1 MATLRRRLEVL
12 EGRLDPKEE
21 LLRIYVTVPRPPTVQ
36 QGTPCPEHADCRV
49 QGTGSVETHFLETN
63 RRRRE

>member
-12 EGRLDPKEE
+12 EGRLNPKDEF
-21 LLRIYVTVPRPPTVQ
+21 LRVYVTVPRPPTVK
-36 QGTPCPEHADCRV
+36 QGTPCPEHVGCRV
-49 QGTGSVETHFLETN
+49 QGTGSVKTHFLEIN